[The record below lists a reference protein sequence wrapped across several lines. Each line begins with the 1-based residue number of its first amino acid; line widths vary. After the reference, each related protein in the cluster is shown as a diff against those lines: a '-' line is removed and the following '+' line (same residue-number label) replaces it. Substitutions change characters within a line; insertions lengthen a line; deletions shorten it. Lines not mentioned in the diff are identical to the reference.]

1 MKYDVSVVVLT
12 YNAKWEKL
20 RGTLESV
27 LIQKGLEY
35 EIIIADDGSSVRWD
49 REICEFCDRY
59 GFSNLK
65 IVNAPQNGG
74 TVRNLSNGVKESNG
88 DYIKPIAAGDY
99 LYDQYTLVKWFDFM
113 KQNNAKISFGN
124 AVYFFEESN
133 EIKVLKKVNHPMQ
146 LSLYDDNVDS
156 RAFFVNYLIAN
167 DTVLGAALM
176 TEQSVM
182 RHYLGEIVGKVKFA
196 EDYMVRL
203 AVFDGVVPM
212 HCPINVIW
220 YEYGIG
226 VSTAASEKW
235 RQILL
240 QDYYATNEIIAKRSK
255 YNNKYAE
262 LLSKVLRKKGIKQ
275 KIAKAI
281 CFPDYILARRKNKK
295 HPSFTPEKGNTE
307 VLISFMKGKND
318 AGDKS

>member
-65 IVNAPQNGG
+65 IVNDPQNGG

-124 AVYFFEESN
+124 AVYFFEKSN

-156 RAFFVNYLIAN
+156 RAFFVNYLIEYYF
-167 DTVLGAALM
+167 LC
-176 TEQSVM
+176 
-182 RHYLGEIVGKVKFA
+182 
-196 EDYMVRL
+196 RL
-203 AVFDGVVPM
+203 Q
-212 HCPINVIW
+212 H
-220 YEYGIG
+220 
-226 VSTAASEKW
+226 
-235 RQILL
+235 
-240 QDYYATNEIIAKRSK
+240 
-255 YNNKYAE
+255 
-262 LLSKVLRKKGIKQ
+262 
-275 KIAKAI
+275 
-281 CFPDYILARRKNKK
+281 
-295 HPSFTPEKGNTE
+295 
-307 VLISFMKGKND
+307 
-318 AGDKS
+318 